1 MKTLQMCRT
10 RARNISRFLA
20 IAVLFLMATAIGC
33 KTAPMTNTVVCRA
46 DSPSGG
52 SSALLVERY
61 VHAALSS
68 NQFYLLVLSK
78 NQDISKA
85 VNDKDIGDSSPLVA
99 TLAGKVQLLWQSDN
113 RLLVIC
119 DSCGLKAIDISKKLD
134 HIGSVNI
141 NYRGFPEHTAYK

>member
-1 MKTLQMCRT
+1 MKTLLMCCT
-10 RARNISRFLA
+10 RARKFLGFLA
-20 IAVLFLMATAIGC
+20 IAVLFFMATVIGC

-78 NQDISKA
+78 NQDKDKA
-85 VNDKDIGDSSPLVA
+85 VNDRDIGDSSPLVA
-99 TLAGKVQLLWQSDN
+99 TLAGKVKLRWQSDN
-113 RLLVIC
+113 TLLVIC
-119 DSCGLKAIDISKKLD
+119 DSCGLEAVDISKKLD
-134 HIGSVNI
+134 QIGSVNI
-141 NYRGFPEHTAYK
+141 NYQGFPEHTAYK